1 MIRICAWLL
10 LLALAGGL
18 ADARPARAGGYDH
31 ELARRAVEAGEAK
44 PLAEILPMVRDRLQ
58 GELVG
63 IEFERQGGVWI
74 YEFKVVDAA
83 GRKTEIYV
91 NALTGAVV
99 QVKDKGRHRG
109 KD

>member
-1 MIRICAWLL
+1 MTRFHAWLL
-10 LLALAGGL
+10 LLALAGDL
-18 ADARPARAGGYDH
+18 ARATPARADGYDH

-44 PLAEILPMVRDRLQ
+44 PLAEILPLVRERFG

-63 IEFERQGGVWI
+63 IEFEREGGVWI
-74 YEFKVVDAA
+74 YEFKVVDTS

-109 KD
+109 KG